1 MKKILIVCIFLM
13 AITTLVSCEN
23 GSGGTVS
30 TEDKVTILFTGWT
43 NTPTDGTDPYR
54 KWVKE
59 NYGLDVQLMATNDF
73 QGDVVIKFASNNKPD
88 IVVFDDMQVYQSM
101 ITQGVLLDDWTPYL
115 DKMPNMKKVI
125 KNGSTD
131 SSKSVAERIFTQD
144 NKLKALWT
152 TPDPATW
159 SLKIREDWA
168 EEYRNHLGSDWQPNT
183 PEDLLNFAR
192 WIKSTKE
199 GCYGF
204 TSAGSRQSFGTLGH
218 VVSYMFGYVNEL
230 PYGLYLDENNK
241 VSFGVTNG
249 TYKKMLDYIKTIV
262 SEGLIDPQ
270 WYDQTWDQ
278 KTKTKQGK
286 IGIEWYPG
294 AISEETEMYQKDK
307 LEEGQSTINWWKT
320 YNLPTDGGK
329 YSGYMPI
336 DSYFGKIITVSKKCA
351 LNSEKMDK
359 ICKLLND
366 ITFIYDDTQ
375 SGSNKFNRGIA
386 YDALRWGIGI
396 EEGLKFQQINDTEY
410 LYICTYSEDGHYY
423 RESSVGQ
430 GAWDWGAWFSTT
442 GDGIIQGSS
451 QTVTDLALKVYEHNA
466 ATAAMATQVQI
477 GASLYLDST
486 LINDITAK
494 MNNYAYKYVTGQP
507 TNFSNYEDFVNTWLT
522 TWHGQELLDEAL
534 VQFKELGFIK

>member
-1 MKKILIVCIFLM
+1 MKRLLNLFICLIMILTF
-13 AITTLVSCEN
+13 ASCDNTNTE
-23 GSGGTVS
+23 VE
-30 TEDKVTILFTGWT
+30 EDKVKILFTGWT
-43 NTPTDGTDPYR
+43 NTPTDSNDPYH

-59 NYGLDVQLMATNDF
+59 NYDLDVQLMATNDF
-73 QGDVVIKFASNNKPD
+73 QGDVVVKFASNDKPD

-101 ITQGVLLDDWTPYL
+101 ITQGVLLEDWTPYL

-125 KNGSTD
+125 KNGSTANEL
-131 SSKSVAERIFTQD
+131 SVAEKIFTKD
-144 NKLKALWT
+144 GKLQALWT

-168 EEYRNHLGSDWQPNT
+168 NEYRSYLGTDWQPNK

-192 WIKSTKE
+192 WIKENKE

-204 TSAGSRQSFGTLGH
+204 TSAGSRTSFGTLGH

-230 PYGLYLDENNK
+230 PYGLYLDENNN
-241 VSFGVTNG
+241 VEFGVTDG

-294 AISEETEMYQKDK
+294 AITEETEMYQKDK
-307 LEEGQSTINWWKT
+307 LAEGESTINWWKT

-351 LNSEKMDK
+351 LNSEKMEK

-366 ITFIYDDTQ
+366 ITFYYDETAE
-375 SGSNKFNRGIA
+375 GTAKFSRGVA

-396 EEGLKFQQINDTEY
+396 EQGLQFQSINDTDY
-410 LYICTYSEDGHYY
+410 LYVCTYSEDKHYY

-451 QTVTDLALKVYEHNA
+451 QNVSDIALKVYEHNA
-466 ATAAMATQVQI
+466 KTASMETQVQI

-486 LINDITAK
+486 LINDISAK
-494 MNNYAYKYVTGQP
+494 MNNYAYKYVTGQS
-507 TNFSNYEDFVNTWLT
+507 TGYATYEDFVNTWLT

-534 VQFKELGFIK
+534 IQFEELGFIK